1 MKFWDDSSHPTPD
14 TLPAERKESPSSP
27 RELIISDTSHVSSA
41 HQAADGR
48 GKEGRKAV
56 SALFFLLF
64 SRIKCP
70 SHSGFGSLEEGKK
83 T

>member
-48 GKEGRKAV
+48 GTEGGLRFV
-56 SALFFLLF
+56 LLALF
-64 SRIKCP
+64 P
-70 SHSGFGSLEEGKK
+70 H
-83 T
+83 

>member
-48 GKEGRKAV
+48 GKEGRKEGGLRFV
-56 SALFFLLF
+56 LLALF
-64 SRIKCP
+64 P
-70 SHSGFGSLEEGKK
+70 H
-83 T
+83 